1 MFLALDA
8 AMAYKMIKIPSI
20 PAVFAHI
27 LKMEELLLT
36 SSYSILLLVAP
47 VLFAISVVI
56 PLWRRD
62 RGILPPSP
70 PGDVLLGH
78 ALRVPEKYQWKT
90 FAQWGK
96 VYGNEFTFKEM
107 QSGQVTG
114 FQVICC
120 TYIASEG
127 Q

>member
-1 MFLALDA
+1 M
-8 AMAYKMIKIPSI
+8 
-20 PAVFAHI
+20 
-27 LKMEELLLT
+27 
-36 SSYSILLLVAP
+36 
-47 VLFAISVVI
+47 
-56 PLWRRD
+56 
-62 RGILPPSP
+62 PPFPPNANAGGLSGGPPGVNRPPFPPGP

-107 QSGQVTG
+107 QSRQVTG

-120 TYIASEG
+120 TYITSEG